1 MWTKN
6 DLMQIQ
12 SDVSVIYSALMKE
25 AIAERNDSFVI
36 DLDFV
41 ISVPSDITGNMMLY
55 SAASEIFKLCVAE
68 YKNATRNICVEWEDA
83 NVTVRALIALM
94 DELQKAVYDEYE
106 ITVAEKATIFAI
118 LVLRKNK

>member
-6 DLMQIQ
+6 DLIRIQ

-55 SAASEIFKLCVAE
+55 SAASEIFNMCVAE
-68 YKNATRNICVEWEDA
+68 YKNATHNICVEWEDV
-83 NVTVRALIALM
+83 NITVRSLIALM
-94 DELQKAVYDEYE
+94 DELQKAVYDEHE
-106 ITVAEKATIFAI
+106 ITVAEKATVFAI
-118 LVLRKNK
+118 LILRKNN